1 MSRDELVFLPLGG
14 CEEIGMNLNAYGFGP
29 PEERRWIL
37 ADLGVTFGD
46 DTTPG
51 IDVICADPAY
61 LEGEQIDA
69 IILTHA
75 HEDHIGA
82 AGLLWPRF
90 KAPLYATPFT
100 AELARAKLIERGVDE
115 DHLKT
120 IAPGAR
126 IEIGPFS
133 IEFIPMT
140 HSIPEM
146 QGLAIRT
153 PLGTVLHTGDWKI
166 DPDPQLGDD
175 IAISKLEALG
185 DEGVLAMVC
194 DSTNVFEEGEAGSE
208 ATVRRALMDLIAKQT
223 GKVAVTTFASNV
235 ARVESI
241 ILAAEEAGRH
251 VCLVGRSMHKV
262 TNAAKVAGMLQGV
275 RDFVDEEEAGFLPPD
290 KVLYVCTGSQGEP
303 RAALGRIARD
313 DHRHVTLG
321 ADDTVIFSSRTI
333 PGNEAGIYS
342 MQNQL
347 ADRGVNIITPNMLA
361 DPIHVSGHPCRDE
374 LRRMY
379 QWIRPQISVPVHGER
394 RHTLEH
400 AKYALS
406 LQVPEAVSPRNGDM
420 VRLAPGEPE
429 IIDSVPSGRLHLDG
443 DILVPA
449 DAEGLRERKQMAWRG
464 MVSVSV
470 AINEDG
476 EAVDGPICSARGF
489 SAPDGSLDDGLL
501 DTLDDAVERAFDKM
515 KRRAR
520 LNDEDV
526 DKMLAR
532 AVRRTCETAVR
543 RKPIVDVLILRV

>member
-1 MSRDELVFLPLGG
+1 
-14 CEEIGMNLNAYGFGP
+14 MNLNAYGLGP
-29 PEERRWIL
+29 PEDRRWII

-51 IDVICADPAY
+51 VDVICADPSF
-61 LEGEQIDA
+61 LEGERIEA

-115 DHLKT
+115 EHLKT
-120 IAPGAR
+120 ISPGAQ
-126 IEIGPFS
+126 IDVGDFS
-133 IEFIPMT
+133 IEFIPLT

-153 PLGTVLHTGDWKI
+153 PLGTIFHTGDWKI
-166 DPDPQLGDD
+166 DLDPQLGAD
-175 IAISKLEALG
+175 IAIERLQALG

-208 ATVRRALMDLIAKQT
+208 ATVRAALKELIAKQT
-223 GKVAVTTFASNV
+223 GKIAVTTFASNV

-241 ILAAEEAGRH
+241 ILSAEEAGRH

-262 TNAAKVAGMLQGV
+262 TNAAKVAGMLQGISE
-275 RDFVDEEEAGFLPPD
+275 FVDEEEAGFLPAD

-321 ADDTVIFSSRTI
+321 PDDTVVFSSRTI
-333 PGNEAGIYS
+333 PGNEAGIYE
-342 MQNQL
+342 MQNML
-347 ADRGVNIITPNMLA
+347 ADRGVNIITPNMLP

-406 LQVPEAVSPRNGDM
+406 LQIPEAVSPRNGDM
-420 VRLAPGEPE
+420 VRLAPGEAE
-429 IIDSVPSGRLHLDG
+429 ITDSVPAGRLHLDG
-443 DILVPA
+443 ETLVPA

-470 AINEDG
+470 AIDEDG
-476 EAVDGPICSARGF
+476 EAVDGPVCAARGF
-489 SAPDGSLDDGLL
+489 SAPDGSIDENLL
-501 DTLDDAVERAFDKM
+501 DTLDDAVEVAFSKM

-520 LNDEDV
+520 LNDHDV
-526 DKMLAR
+526 DTMLAR
-532 AVRRTCETAVR
+532 AVRRTCDTIMR
-543 RKPIVDVLILRV
+543 RKPIVDVIVLRV